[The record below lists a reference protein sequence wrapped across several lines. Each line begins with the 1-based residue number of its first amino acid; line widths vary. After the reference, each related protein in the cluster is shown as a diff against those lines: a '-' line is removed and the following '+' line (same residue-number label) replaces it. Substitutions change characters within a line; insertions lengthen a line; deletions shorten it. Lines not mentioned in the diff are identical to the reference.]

1 MVNKVG
7 IFLFLLLWSFPG
19 PLSAQAEGMRVSGQ
33 VDWEQGA
40 LILEVGFPIEP
51 KQLTPGSRFEAERE
65 IERLLPGL
73 FMETVVG
80 IPFDSYRTIGDRIKE
95 DQSLFQQLRNTA
107 LNSASKRYSR
117 IREDLQEV
125 QVQYR
130 FPFYGQGGFVIPFI
144 THSRPYP
151 MERKLGFAPTRNFSG
166 LVIYAKGELPAY
178 GKDVREAVQPAV
190 FPRLYDEDMNLLLS
204 VEMCDPAYLEKWGM
218 AAYTDSEEDSAFL
231 ERIGTVPLR
240 TVSRGVFGINS
251 TDLLLPSDAVRRLLV
266 REANQSMLR
275 QGRVLIVIDSEED

>member
-1 MVNKVG
+1 VNRVG

-19 PLSAQAEGMRVSGQ
+19 PLSAQAEDMRVSER
-33 VDWEQGA
+33 VDWERGA

-51 KQLTPGSRFEAERE
+51 KQFEPGSRFEAERE

-73 FMETVVG
+73 FMEYVVG

-95 DQSLFQQLRNTA
+95 DQSLFQALSNTA
-107 LNSASKRYSR
+107 ITSASKRYSR
-117 IREDLQEV
+117 IRGDLQEV

-130 FPFYGQGGFVIPFI
+130 FPFYGQGGFVVPFI
-144 THSRPYP
+144 AHSRPYP
-151 MERKLGFAPTRNFSG
+151 MERKLGFVPTRNFSG
-166 LVIYAKGELPAY
+166 LVIYAKGELPAH
-178 GKDVREAVQPAV
+178 GKDAREAVRPAV

-218 AAYTDSEEDSAFL
+218 AAYTDSEAGSAFL
-231 ERIGTVPLR
+231 ERIGAVPLR
-240 TVSRGVFGINS
+240 TVARGVFGINS
-251 TDLLLPSDAVRRLLV
+251 TDLLLPSEAVRRLLV

>member
-1 MVNKVG
+1 VNRVG

-19 PLSAQAEGMRVSGQ
+19 SLSAQAEDMRVFAR
-33 VDWEQGA
+33 VDWGRGA

-51 KQLTPGSRFEAERE
+51 KQFEPGSRFEAERE

-73 FMETVVG
+73 FMEYVVG

-95 DQSLFQQLRNTA
+95 DQSLFQALSNTA
-107 LNSASKRYSR
+107 ITSASKRYSR
-117 IREDLQEV
+117 IRGDLQEV

-130 FPFYGQGGFVIPFI
+130 FPFYGQGGFVVPFI
-144 THSRPYP
+144 AHSRPYP
-151 MERKLGFAPTRNFSG
+151 MERKLGFVPTRNFSG
-166 LVIYAKGELPAY
+166 LVIYAKGELPAH
-178 GKDVREAVQPAV
+178 GKDAREAVRPAV

-218 AAYTDSEEDSAFL
+218 AAYTDSEAGSAFL
-231 ERIGTVPLR
+231 ERIGAVPLR
-240 TVSRGVFGINS
+240 TVARGVFGINS
-251 TDLLLPSDAVRRLLV
+251 TDLLLPSEAVRRLLV